1 MKVPRTALALMVLAA
16 VTMLAGCAG
25 DPAFTSGKIYWEL
38 GEYDKAISELQT
50 AIKNSP
56 DAYQPHLFLGRAY
69 ADTDDL
75 QKGHDEFFTAL
86 ELAEAKGDQKGIDEV
101 DNVITAYWLDYDRK
115 GESFIGAAKYEDA
128 IAEFEKA
135 ILIDPRKPDAYINL
149 GYAYHMSMQTD
160 KAVEIFE
167 QALEYAPD
175 NDVLK
180 ENLVSVYETKAG
192 SLASLSDYE
201 NALVYFAK
209 IERLAPS
216 HPDLF
221 YNMGLMH
228 YQLKDYREAIT
239 YFDKHIDAKPDD
251 EEVLYRKF
259 LAFWGLGTGLEKDG
273 QEELAKDEFS
283 MAIEP
288 LQKLIDLNYEELT
301 YHRGLA
307 RIYAKLGDDEAA
319 MLELK
324 VVDQLLRGEVIPP
337 PEPESE
343 AEPEP
348 EPEPETEGE

>member
-1 MKVPRTALALMVLAA
+1 MKVSRTALALMALVVVA
-16 VTMLAGCAG
+16 MLSGCAG

-38 GEYDKAISELQT
+38 GEYDKAIAELKT

-56 DAYQPHLFLGRAY
+56 EAYQPHMFLGRAY

-75 QKGHDEFFTAL
+75 EMGHDEFFKAL
-86 ELAEAKGDQKGIDEV
+86 ELAEATGNQKAIDEV

-128 IAEFEKA
+128 IAEFQKA
-135 ILIDPRKPDAYINL
+135 ILIDPRKADAYINL

-160 KAVEIFE
+160 KAVETFE
-167 QALEYAPD
+167 MAMEYAPD
-175 NDVLK
+175 NEVLT

-192 SLASLSDYE
+192 SLASLGDYE

-209 IERLAPS
+209 IERIAS
-216 HPDLF
+216 EYPDLY

-228 YQLKDYREAIT
+228 YQLKDYREAVK
-239 YFDKHIDAKPDD
+239 YFDKHLATKPDD

-259 LAFWGLGTGLEKDG
+259 LAFWGLGTGLEGDDQG
-273 QEELAKDEFS
+273 ELAKDEFS
-283 MAIEP
+283 RAIEP

-307 RIYAKLGDDEAA
+307 RIYAKLGQDEDA

-324 VVDQLLRGEVIPP
+324 VVDQLLRGDTE
-337 PEPESE
+337 PEPA

-348 EPEPETEGE
+348 ATEPDTGAEGE